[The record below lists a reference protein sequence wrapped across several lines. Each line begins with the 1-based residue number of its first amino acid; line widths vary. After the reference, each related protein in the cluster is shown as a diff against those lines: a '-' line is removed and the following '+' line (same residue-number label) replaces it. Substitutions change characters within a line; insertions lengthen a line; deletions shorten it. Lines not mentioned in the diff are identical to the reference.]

1 MSNQVG
7 YTEAA
12 TAGPCWVPAYVN
24 VQAGDGQVAITVR
37 SRDSAAPQIVRM
49 APTDAV
55 QFLTEALAV
64 ARSAI

>member
-24 VQAGDGQVAITVR
+24 VQAGDGHHQLSGGING
-37 SRDSAAPQIVRM
+37 
-49 APTDAV
+49 TDALE
-55 QFLTEALAV
+55 FPNA
-64 ARSAI
+64 SAKFIELFGGKLDGKAGN